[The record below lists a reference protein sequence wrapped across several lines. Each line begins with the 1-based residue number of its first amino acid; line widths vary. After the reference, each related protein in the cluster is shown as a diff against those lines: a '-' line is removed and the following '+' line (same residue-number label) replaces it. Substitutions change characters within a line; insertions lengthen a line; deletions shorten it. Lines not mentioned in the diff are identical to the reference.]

1 MPPKPRGDFVCSV
14 CGFRCRYDYFGKT
27 PPFEHEAVRW
37 VEDIFALQNPSPA
50 EYGSV
55 QSICLGALC
64 SVCASPVCVDDK
76 CSLFYKLRF
85 CKTCSQQADGHFPAD
100 VAERLSKDLRK
111 LSQTDCGKGSLA
123 CACHKCAASSTL
135 RQSRNGMCL
144 CKPWVKPGQ
153 DVLRAA
159 RRQNSRYGQHFMLM
173 ILKPSPANLSS
184 LAQFL

>member
-76 CSLFYKLRF
+76 CSLWR
-85 CKTCSQQADGHFPAD
+85 S
-100 VAERLSKDLRK
+100 
-111 LSQTDCGKGSLA
+111 
-123 CACHKCAASSTL
+123 
-135 RQSRNGMCL
+135 
-144 CKPWVKPGQ
+144 W
-153 DVLRAA
+153 A
-159 RRQNSRYGQHFMLM
+159 RRWPGKSLDAVAGRAQVLQAPLLQNLFAAG
-173 ILKPSPANLSS
+173 
-184 LAQFL
+184 